1 MEILNHHPALVAALV
16 IAMIAAAT
24 DLKSRIVPNRLVAVG
39 ALSGLLLNW
48 WSDGA
53 AGLMASM
60 AGAAVGFGIF
70 LPFFLL
76 GGMGGGDVKL
86 MGALGACLGVI
97 SVAQTAV
104 IAAFVGALLAVVAA
118 AKSGVLIHTLTGA
131 GRLLL
136 SWLRKGP
143 RPQPELSLDNPKAL
157 KIPYAIPIAAG
168 AMLVVKKRD
177 GQNLVEFAIVV
188 VMLLA
193 LVLGIV
199 EFGRVWMTYQV
210 VTNASRE
217 GARVA
222 ALPTGFSTTADVSTK
237 VNDYMTSANL
247 DMSKASVSI
256 ANVDGPTGTD
266 AVVTVQYNADLMFLG
281 PVVTL
286 LSSSSSLP
294 GTVTLTGTATMR
306 NE

>member
-1 MEILNHHPALVAALV
+1 MEFLNHHPALIAAL
-16 IAMIAAAT
+16 ILAMAAAAT
-24 DLKSRIVPNRLVAVG
+24 DLKSRIVPNRLVAAG
-39 ALSGLLLNW
+39 ALSGLLLNC

-53 AGLMASM
+53 AGLVSSL

-104 IAAFVGALLAVVAA
+104 IASFAGALLAVAAA
-118 AKSGVLIHTLTGA
+118 AKSGVLLRTLSGTG
-131 GRLLL
+131 GLLV
-136 SWLRKGP
+136 SWIRRGP
-143 RPQPELSLDNPKAL
+143 RPQPELSLDTPGAL
-157 KIPYAIPIAAG
+157 KIPYALPIAAG
-168 AMLVVKKRD
+168 ALLVVRKRD

-188 VMLLA
+188 VLLLS

-199 EFGRVWMTYQV
+199 EFGRVWMTFQV

-237 VNDYMTSANL
+237 VNDYMNSANL
-247 DMSKASVSI
+247 DPSKASITI
-256 ANVDGPTGTD
+256 ANVDGATGTD
-266 AVVTVQYNADLMFLG
+266 AVVTVQYAADLMFLG
-281 PVVTL
+281 PVVQL
-286 LSSSSSLP
+286 LDSSSSLP

>member
-1 MEILNHHPALVAALV
+1 MDILNHHPALIAALI
-16 IAMIAAAT
+16 IAMTAAAT
-24 DLKSRIVPNRLVAVG
+24 DLKARVVPNRLVAVG

-53 AGLMASM
+53 AGLMTSL
-60 AGAAVGFGIF
+60 AGAMVGFGIF

-86 MGALGACLGVI
+86 MGALGACLGGV

-104 IAAFVGALLAVVAA
+104 IAAFAGAILAVAAA
-118 AKSGVLIHTLTGA
+118 AKSGVLVRTLAGA

-136 SWLRKGP
+136 SWVGLGR
-143 RPQPELSLDNPKAL
+143 RQPELRLDNPEAL
-157 KIPYAIPIAAG
+157 KIPYALPIAAG
-168 AMLVVKKRD
+168 ALLVVRKRD

-188 VMLLA
+188 VLLLA

-199 EFGRVWMTYQV
+199 EFGRVWMTFQV

-222 ALPTGFSTTADVSTK
+222 ALPTGFSSAADVSAK
-237 VNDYMTSANL
+237 VNSYMNSANL
-247 DMSKASVSI
+247 DPALANISI
-256 ANVDGPTGTD
+256 VNVDGPTGTD
-266 AVVTVQYNADLMFLG
+266 AVVTVRYTADLMFLG
-281 PVVTL
+281 PVVKL
-286 LSSSSSLP
+286 LDSSSSLP

>member
-1 MEILNHHPALVAALV
+1 MDILNHHPALIAALI
-16 IAMIAAAT
+16 IAMTAAAT
-24 DLKSRIVPNRLVAVG
+24 DLKARVVPNRLVAVG

-53 AGLMASM
+53 AGLMSSM
-60 AGAAVGFGIF
+60 AGAVVGFGIF
-70 LPFFLL
+70 LPFFFL

-104 IAAFVGALLAVVAA
+104 VASMAGALLAVAAA
-118 AKSGVLIHTLTGA
+118 AKAGVLRRTLAGA

-136 SWLRKGP
+136 SWIKMGT
-143 RPQPELSLDNPKAL
+143 PQPELSLDNPKAL
-157 KIPYAIPIAAG
+157 KIPYALPIAAG
-168 AMLVVKKRD
+168 VMLVVKKRD

-188 VMLLA
+188 VLLLA
-193 LVLGIV
+193 LLLGIV
-199 EFGRVWMTYQV
+199 EFGRVWMTFQV

-237 VNDYMTSANL
+237 VTDYMNSANL
-247 DMSKASVSI
+247 DPTLANI
-256 ANVDGPTGTD
+256 TITNVDGATGTD
-266 AVVTVQYNADLMFLG
+266 AVVTVQYTADLMFLG
-281 PVVTL
+281 PVVRL
-286 LSSSSSLP
+286 LDSSSSLP

>member
-1 MEILNHHPALVAALV
+1 MDILNHHPALIAALI
-16 IAMIAAAT
+16 IAMTAAAT
-24 DLKSRIVPNRLVAVG
+24 DLKARVVPNRLVAVG

-53 AGLMASM
+53 AGLMSSM
-60 AGAAVGFGIF
+60 AGAVVGFGIF
-70 LPFFLL
+70 LPFFFL

-104 IAAFVGALLAVVAA
+104 VASMAGALLAVAAA
-118 AKSGVLIHTLTGA
+118 AKAGVLRRTLAGA

-136 SWLRKGP
+136 SWIKMGT
-143 RPQPELSLDNPKAL
+143 PQPELSLDNPKTL
-157 KIPYAIPIAAG
+157 KIPYALPIAAG
-168 AMLVVKKRD
+168 VMLVVKKRD

-188 VMLLA
+188 VLLLA
-193 LVLGIV
+193 LLLGIV
-199 EFGRVWMTYQV
+199 EFGRVWMTFQV

-237 VNDYMTSANL
+237 VTDYMNSANL
-247 DMSKASVSI
+247 DPARANVTI
-256 ANVDGPTGTD
+256 ANVDGATGTD
-266 AVVTVQYNADLMFLG
+266 AVVTVQYTADLMFLG
-281 PVVTL
+281 PVVRL
-286 LSSSSSLP
+286 LDSSSSLP

>member
-1 MEILNHHPALVAALV
+1 MDMLNHHPALIAALI
-16 IAMIAAAT
+16 IAMTAAAT
-24 DLKSRIVPNRLVAVG
+24 DLKARIVPNRLVAVG

-53 AGLMASM
+53 AGLMTSM
-60 AGAAVGFGIF
+60 AGAVVGFAIF
-70 LPFFLL
+70 LPFFYL

-97 SVAQTAV
+97 GVAQTAV
-104 IAAFVGALLAVVAA
+104 VAAFAGALFAVAA
-118 AKSGVLIHTLTGA
+118 AARTGVLIRTLTGA
-131 GRLLL
+131 GKLLM
-136 SWLRKGP
+136 SWVTMRP
-143 RPQPELSLDNPKAL
+143 RRHPELSLDNPEAL
-157 KIPYAIPIAAG
+157 KIPYALPIAVG

-188 VMLLA
+188 VLLLA

-199 EFGRVWMTYQV
+199 EFGRVWMTFQV

-237 VNDYMTSANL
+237 VTDYMNSANL
-247 DMSKASVSI
+247 DPALANI
-256 ANVDGPTGTD
+256 TITNVDGATGTD
-266 AVVTVQYNADLMFLG
+266 AVVTVRYTADLMFLG
-281 PVVTL
+281 PIVRL
-286 LSSSSSLP
+286 LDSSSSLP

>member
-1 MEILNHHPALVAALV
+1 MDILNHQPALIAALI
-16 IAMIAAAT
+16 IAMTAAAT
-24 DLKSRIVPNRLVAVG
+24 DLKARIVPNRLIAVG
-39 ALSGLLLNW
+39 ALSGLFLNW

-53 AGLMASM
+53 AGLMSSM
-60 AGAAVGFGIF
+60 AGGMVGFGIF

-104 IAAFVGALLAVVAA
+104 VAAFVGALLAVVLA
-118 AKSGVLIHTLTGA
+118 AKSGVLLHTLAGA

-136 SWLRKGP
+136 SWVKRGP
-143 RPQPELSLDNPKAL
+143 RREPELNLDNPETL
-157 KIPYAIPIAAG
+157 KIPYALPIATG
-168 AMLVVKKRD
+168 AMMVVKKRD

-188 VMLLA
+188 VLLLA
-193 LVLGIV
+193 LVLGII
-199 EFGRVWMTYQV
+199 EFGRVWMTFQV

-222 ALPTGFSTTADVSTK
+222 ALPTGFSTTADVTTK
-237 VNDYMTSANL
+237 VNDYMTAAQLNPSLATI
-247 DMSKASVSI
+247 SI
-256 ANVDGPTGTD
+256 VNVDGPTGTD

-281 PVVTL
+281 PVVKML
-286 LSSSSSLP
+286 DSSSALP

>member
-1 MEILNHHPALVAALV
+1 MDILNHHPALVAALI
-16 IAMIAAAT
+16 IAMTAAAT
-24 DLKSRIVPNRLVAVG
+24 DLRARVVPNRLVAVG
-39 ALSGLLLNW
+39 ALTGLILNC

-53 AGLMASM
+53 AGLMSSL
-60 AGAAVGFGIF
+60 AGALVGFGIF
-70 LPFFLL
+70 FPFFLL
-76 GGMGGGDVKL
+76 GGMGGGDIKL

-104 IAAFVGALLAVVAA
+104 VAAFVGAVIAVAVAA
-118 AKSGVLIHTLTGA
+118 RTGVLLRTLSGA
-131 GRLLL
+131 GRLLV
-136 SWLRKGP
+136 SWFTAGP
-143 RPQPELSLDNPKAL
+143 RKQPELSLDNPEAL
-157 KIPYAIPIAAG
+157 KIPYALPIAAG

-188 VMLLA
+188 VLLLA

-199 EFGRVWMTYQV
+199 EFGRVWMTFQV

-222 ALPTGFSTTADVSTK
+222 ALPTGFSTAGDVSAK
-237 VNDYMTSANL
+237 VNAYMTSANL
-247 DMSKASVSI
+247 DPSLANI
-256 ANVDGPTGTD
+256 TITNVDGATGTD
-266 AVVTVQYNADLMFLG
+266 AVVTVQYTADLMFLG
-281 PVVTL
+281 PVVKL
-286 LSSSSSLP
+286 LDSTSSLP